1 MIATTAPRASIN
13 ENETTTASQPNWE
26 TRLGHIVAMMR
37 EMSLHTDPQAM
48 VRAYAKRVRE
58 VMPVDAFVALSRRE
72 LKRPKYRITRSSTW
86 EKDVNP
92 WSEKAKLPVLEG
104 GILGELIYG
113 EEPRLIDELVLEPGD
128 PSAPYLQGIRSLLA
142 VPHFDKGVTANMVV
156 MGRALPGAFNREDYP
171 DWVWQSSLF
180 GRATHNL
187 VLSQELKQAYEV
199 VERELKIVA
208 DLQRTLLPKR
218 LPSIPG
224 LGLAAHYQ
232 TSRWAGGD
240 YYDIFALPDGR
251 FGLLIA
257 DVSGHGTPAA
267 VMMAVTHSI
276 AHTYPG
282 APERPG
288 HLLGFINQH
297 LAERYTNDFEAFV
310 TAFYGIYDPAA
321 RTLTYASAGHNP
333 PRLKRCEDG
342 SVIALDGVGNLPL
355 GVVAG
360 VRYDETTLAL
370 RPGDQVVFYT
380 DGITEATGPDGRTMF
395 GPERLDE
402 AIANCF
408 LDAEGLI
415 AAVVQSVEDFTEGA
429 PAADDRT
436 LLVAKVS

>member
-1 MIATTAPRASIN
+1 
-13 ENETTTASQPNWE
+13 
-26 TRLGHIVAMMR
+26 
-37 EMSLHTDPQAM
+37 
-48 VRAYAKRVRE
+48 
-58 VMPVDAFVALSRRE
+58 
-72 LKRPKYRITRSSTW
+72 
-86 EKDVNP
+86 
-92 WSEKAKLPVLEG
+92 
-104 GILGELIYG
+104 
-113 EEPRLIDELVLEPGD
+113 
-128 PSAPYLQGIRSLLA
+128 
-142 VPHFDKGVTANMVV
+142 MVV
-156 MGRALPGAFNREDYP
+156 LGRARPGAFQREQYP
-171 DWVWQSSLF
+171 EWVWQSSLF

-187 VLSQELKQAYEV
+187 VLTKELKQAYDV

-218 LPSIPG
+218 LPTIPG
-224 LGLAAHYQ
+224 LDLAAHYQ
-232 TSRWAGGD
+232 TSKWAGGD

-288 HLLGFINQH
+288 QLLGFINQH
-297 LAERYTNDFEAFV
+297 LAERYTTQFEAFV
-310 TAFYGIYDPAA
+310 TAFYGIYDPST
-321 RTLTYASAGHNP
+321 RTLDYASAGHNP

-342 SVIALDGVGNLPL
+342 TVIALDGVGNLPL
-355 GVVAG
+355 GIVPG

-380 DGITEATGPDGRTMF
+380 DGITEATAPDGRTMF

-408 LDAEGLI
+408 LDADGLVE
-415 AAVVQSVEDFTEGA
+415 AVVQSVDAFTEGA

-436 LLVAKVS
+436 LLVAKVY